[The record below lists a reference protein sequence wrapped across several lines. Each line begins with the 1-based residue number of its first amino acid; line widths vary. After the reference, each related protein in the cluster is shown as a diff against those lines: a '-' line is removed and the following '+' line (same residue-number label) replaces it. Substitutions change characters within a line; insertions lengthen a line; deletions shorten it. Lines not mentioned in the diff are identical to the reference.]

1 MKNGLVRPFSV
12 KGWFHRL
19 TVQLKD
25 PMRKVLIITYYFPPA
40 GGAGVQRTLKFV
52 KYLRE
57 FGWEPVVLTAKN
69 ADYPAMD
76 ETLLQEVPEGVVVY
90 RAPLFEPYRLYRR
103 FTGKPMDQS
112 TDMATLTASP
122 DHEKKWQERLSEFI
136 RAGFFVPDARM
147 AWRGPAVRLGAQ
159 ILKQNDISIILS
171 SAPPYTTHLI
181 ARKLARMTGL
191 PWVAD
196 FRDSW
201 IGWVSAPQWR
211 PIWARRLE
219 ERMERTVLSE
229 ADRILSVS
237 RGVQEDLLSRHP
249 HLRDQRWLLLANGYD
264 SEDFVGVPAMAKSER
279 FTLTY
284 TGSLYGRRNPAPL
297 LQALQG
303 MEPEL
308 AQRFLV
314 RIVGRVD
321 EAILATIRGSSVRD
335 CFEHIPYVDHRSSIA
350 YLLASDAA
358 LLIIDDAAE
367 TRGIVTG
374 KVYEYIGAGLPILA
388 LAPEGDAAELIRQNH
403 LGLVGSPVDG
413 PALQAALL
421 RLLAERSKVRQRA
434 ESAEKFDR
442 RNLTGQLA
450 HILNAAVMDKSR

>member
-1 MKNGLVRPFSV
+1 
-12 KGWFHRL
+12 
-19 TVQLKD
+19 
-25 PMRKVLIITYYFPPA
+25 MRKVLIITYYFPPA

-69 ADYPAMD
+69 ADYPAVD
-76 ETLLQEVPEGVVVY
+76 ATLLQEVPEGVAVY

-103 FTGKPMDQS
+103 FTGRPMDQS
-112 TDMATLTASP
+112 TDMATLSASP
-122 DHEKKWQERLSEFI
+122 DREKKWQERLSEFI

-159 ILKQNDISIILS
+159 ILKQNDISIIFS

-181 ARKLARMTGL
+181 AGKLARITGL
-191 PWVAD
+191 PWIAD

-211 PIWARRLE
+211 PVWARRLE
-219 ERMERTVLSE
+219 ERMERSVLSE
-229 ADRILSVS
+229 ARRILSVS
-237 RGVQEDLLSRHP
+237 RGVQEDLLSRHLQ
-249 HLRDQRWLLLANGYD
+249 LRDERWQLLANGYD
-264 SEDFVGVPAMAKSER
+264 AEDFINVTPISKSER

-284 TGSLYGRRNPAPL
+284 TGSMYGHRNPASL
-297 LQALQG
+297 LQALQE
-303 MEPEL
+303 MAPEK
-308 AQRFLV
+308 AQQFLV

-321 EAILATIRGSSVRD
+321 ESILAAIHSSTVSD

-350 YLLASDAA
+350 YLLTSDAA

-403 LGLVGSPVDG
+403 FGLVVSPTDG

-421 RLLAERSKVRQRA
+421 RLLSERSKVRRRP

-450 HILNAAVMDKSR
+450 TIFNALAAKP

>member
-1 MKNGLVRPFSV
+1 
-12 KGWFHRL
+12 
-19 TVQLKD
+19 
-25 PMRKVLIITYYFPPA
+25 MRKVLIITYYFPPA

-52 KYLRE
+52 KYLHE

-69 ADYPAMD
+69 ADYPVLD
-76 ETLLQEVPEGVVVY
+76 ETLLLEVPEGAAVY

-103 FTGKPMDQS
+103 FTGRPMDQS
-112 TDMATLTASP
+112 TDMATLTSAA
-122 DHEKKWQERLSEFI
+122 ERKKNWQERLSEFI

-159 ILKQNDISIILS
+159 ILQQNDISIIFS

-181 ARKLARMTGL
+181 AKKLARMTGL

-211 PIWARRLE
+211 PVWARRLE
-219 ERMERTVLSE
+219 ERMEQAVLRE

-237 RGVQEDLLSRHP
+237 RGFQEDLLSRHP
-249 HLRDQRWLLLANGYD
+249 HLRDERWLQLANGYD
-264 SEDFVGVPAMAKSER
+264 SEDFAAVPAMTKSER

-284 TGSLYGRRNPAPL
+284 SGSLYGRRNPAPL

-303 MEPEL
+303 MEPKL
-308 AQRFLV
+308 ARQFLV

-321 EAILATIRGSSVRD
+321 EAILAAIKSSPVHD

-350 YLLASDAA
+350 YLLAGDAA

-374 KVYEYIGAGLPILA
+374 KVYEYIGSGLPILA

-403 LGLVGSPVDG
+403 FGLVVSPADG

-421 RLLAERSKVRQRA
+421 HLLAERSKVRRRP

-450 HILNAAVMDKSR
+450 EILDAVVMEKSR